1 MKDDFDS
8 LRAIVREKMDL
19 IGFFLFKYLSEA
31 RLKYCLEP
39 SSIAISVLQT
49 ATLTVGIGS

>member
-8 LRAIVREKMDL
+8 LHAIVREKMDL